1 MQLLGELY
9 VPLLSLSPS
18 ESVNHSYSVKQFQQ
32 ESLALYMPQLRNQ
45 VLTWGKDAASF
56 QNVTVVFCISG
67 KYLNHLAISNLQF

>member
-9 VPLLSLSPS
+9 IPLLSLSPS
-18 ESVNHSYSVKQFQQ
+18 ESVNYSYSVKQFQQ
-32 ESLALYMPQLRNQ
+32 ENLALYMHQIRNQ

-67 KYLNHLAISNLQF
+67 K